1 MCYYLL
7 IMIQPTSKPK
17 IIAIVGATASGKT
30 AFSIELA
37 KKIDGEIISA
47 DSRLVYKG
55 FDIGTAKPTVEEMD
69 GIPHHLIDIV
79 EPEFDYSAGLYK
91 QEADKKIIEI
101 LSRGKIPIIT
111 GGTGLYIDIVLKN
124 YDLPQIEANKEL
136 RTALKK
142 LTNEEL
148 FDMLSKLDPEAAETI
163 NNNDGKKIIRAIEII
178 KTTNKSLAQTRGINE
193 NKYDI
198 EWLGKN
204 FDRKTLYSRIDKRV
218 DIMVENGLLEETK
231 HLLQKHGR
239 IPNLVNT
246 IGYREIIGYLDNKY
260 SIEEGLELLKK
271 NTRNY
276 AKRQLTW
283 FRRNEE
289 IKWDIYPE
297 KLKK

>member
-55 FDIGTAKPTVEEMD
+55 FDIGTAKPTIEEMD

-101 LSRGKIPIIT
+101 LSRGKTPIIT
-111 GGTGLYIDIVLKN
+111 GGTGLYIDILLKN

-136 RTALKK
+136 RTALKE

-148 FDMLSKLDPEAAETI
+148 FDMLSKLDQEAAEII
-163 NNNDGKKIIRAIEII
+163 NNNDRKKVIRAIEII
-178 KTTNKSLAQTRGINE
+178 KATNKPLAQTRGISE
-193 NKYDI
+193 KKYNI
-198 EWLGKN
+198 EWFGKN

-218 DIMVENGLLEETK
+218 DIMVENGLIDETK

-246 IGYREIIGYLDNKY
+246 IGYREIVGYLDNKY
-260 SIEEGLELLKK
+260 SLEEGLELLKK

>member
-1 MCYYLL
+1 
-7 IMIQPTSKPK
+7 MIQPTSKPK